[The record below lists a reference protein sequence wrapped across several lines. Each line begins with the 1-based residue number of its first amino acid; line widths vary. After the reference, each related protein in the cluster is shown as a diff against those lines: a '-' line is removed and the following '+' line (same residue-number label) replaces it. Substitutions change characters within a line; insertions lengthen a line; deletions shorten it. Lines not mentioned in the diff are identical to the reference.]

1 MILHDTIRH
10 GTILSVGA
18 TNPNSTTST
27 SGYPQPTISGFLCLP
42 FGLLPQAVAQM
53 NFTFT
58 PITAG
63 VYPLLRYG

>member
-1 MILHDTIRH
+1 MTRSDTVRSYLL
-10 GTILSVGA
+10 GLLTLTVLLPRA
-18 TNPNSTTST
+18 VTRNR
-27 SGYPQPTISGFLCLP
+27 QLAVFLCLP